1 MINLGSN
8 TSARDSILKSIR
20 EHLAISAPLDATHRS
35 ATLKT
40 ETAQSNGDL
49 LSVDSGVPVI
59 ERSSLIQIFK
69 ENLEGVGGHCIV
81 VQNKAD
87 ATQAITQIISDLHRT
102 PLLIALSNSL
112 LVQSVCRDIQNVDD
126 MTISPSRAEI
136 FSYDVGVSAVQ
147 YAIAETGTLVLESE
161 AERHRLVSLV
171 PPVHIAIVEADKIC
185 LTVAEALAKVNQGNN
200 LSPTVTFITGP
211 SRTADIE
218 LTLTIGVHGPQEL
231 FVIVI

>member
-1 MINLGSN
+1 MDSRTNI
-8 TSARDSILKSIR
+8 SARDSILKSIR
-20 EHLAISAPLDATHRS
+20 EHLAISAPLDAAHRLQIES
-35 ATLKT
+35 V
-40 ETAQSNGDL
+40 QPNGDL
-49 LSVDSGVPVI
+49 MSFDTGVV
-59 ERSSLIQIFK
+59 ERSSLIQTFK
-69 ENLEGVGGHCIV
+69 ENLEAVGGHCSV
-81 VQNKAD
+81 VQNVAE
-87 ATQAITQIISDLHRT
+87 ATQAVAEIISDIQRT
-102 PLLIALSNSL
+102 PLRARRIALSNSL
-112 LVQSVCRDIQNVDD
+112 LVQTVCRGSQIDVDE

-171 PPVHIAIVEADKIC
+171 PPVHIAIVEGNKIC
-185 LTVAEALAKVNQGNN
+185 LTLAEALARVNQGNN

-231 FVIVI
+231 YMIVI